1 MCVFIYYCFY
11 TTYICKLFFA
21 NRPASLI
28 PLHFHFLSLLKRLLP
43 LPIKHSLK
51 KKTKLRKNLK
61 SNQQEEEKKK
71 QLFQFL
77 AAMMFIQVT
86 IHIASCYTIEF
97 IIMIHHL

>member
-1 MCVFIYYCFY
+1 VYLYITVSTPHTYVSFFCESSRFAHPFTFSFSLFAETFIAPPYQ
-11 TTYICKLFFA
+11 TFF
-21 NRPASLI
+21 
-28 PLHFHFLSLLKRLLP
+28 
-43 LPIKHSLK
+43 
-51 KKTKLRKNLK
+51 
-61 SNQQEEEKKK
+61 EKK

>member
-1 MCVFIYYCFY
+1 VYLYITVSTPHTYVSFFCESSRFAHPFTFSFSLFAETFIAPPYQ
-11 TTYICKLFFA
+11 TFFE
-21 NRPASLI
+21 
-28 PLHFHFLSLLKRLLP
+28 
-43 LPIKHSLK
+43 

-61 SNQQEEEKKK
+61 SNQQEEEKK